1 MVDSGYLKLLIDF
14 DIAEDYWTHMLK
26 DFPGHPAGA
35 SATTSIPL
43 TLYGHLS
50 DAYIIKVWVY
60 LLANNTGSYIAFK
73 KHLPSQVMRD
83 KLLGTAICLFT
94 SNRICHLG
102 YRMLE

>member
-50 DAYIIKVWVY
+50 DAYIIKCW
-60 LLANNTGSYIAFK
+60 G
-73 KHLPSQVMRD
+73 
-83 KLLGTAICLFT
+83 LFT
-94 SNRICHLG
+94 GQQHRFIYCL
-102 YRMLE
+102 